1 MSDDAPPAR
10 AGGDAEADTSRPVV
24 DTGIAEDED
33 DVTGHCQPM
42 RDLDH

>member
-1 MSDDAPPAR
+1 MSDNAPPAR
-10 AGGDAEADTSRPVV
+10 AGDDAEADTSPPAV

-33 DVTGHCQPM
+33 DVTGHSEPM